1 MIDNLVSKKVQEL
14 KSYIAEPK
22 IQGIAL
28 DKNELPWSLDDE
40 VEEVLIKSIKSM
52 SFNRYPDSSGIDLK
66 AAISR
71 YTGIDTESIC
81 IGNGSDELISLLLQ
95 TFIET
100 GDTIAIYAPTFGM
113 YKMYGAICGA
123 RIWKYDL
130 DSNFELK
137 LDEFIASLQK
147 EKPKVVFLCNPNNPT
162 GKELALWE
170 IEEILKKN
178 AGIVVV
184 DEAYFE
190 FSGVTASELL
200 SAYDNL
206 IILRTFSKAFGL
218 AGLRVGYMLAAPSI
232 ISYINRVRSPFNV
245 NAFAQVAAIEVLK
258 NIDKVRE
265 RVEIV
270 KSERERLLV
279 LLNQLEGLQ
288 CFESKSNFVLMRTP
302 YSEKIF
308 RRLQKAGIFIR
319 RYSSRKL
326 EDCLRVTIGSRLEND
341 KFYDTVKEALYERA

>member
-1 MIDNLVSKKVQEL
+1 MS
-14 KSYIAEPK
+14 
-22 IQGIAL
+22 GIAL
-28 DKNELPWSLDDE
+28 DKNELPWGLDDE
-40 VEEVLIKSIKSM
+40 LKEALIKGINEM
-52 SFNRYPDSSGIDLK
+52 DFNRYPDSNGIELRT
-66 AAISR
+66 AISG

-95 TFIET
+95 TFIEP
-100 GDTIAIYAPTFGM
+100 GDTIAIYNPTFGM
-113 YKMYGAICGA
+113 YVMYGAICGA
-123 RIWKYDL
+123 KIWKYDL

-137 LDEFIASLQK
+137 LDEFITSIKK
-147 EKPKVVFLCNPNNPT
+147 EKPKAVFLCNPNNPT

-170 IEEILKKN
+170 IEEILKET

-190 FSGVTASELL
+190 FSGVTAAERLT
-200 SAYDNL
+200 AYDNL

-218 AGLRVGYMLAAPSI
+218 AGLRVGYMLAGPSI

-245 NAFAQVAAIEVLK
+245 NVFAQAAAIEVLK

-270 KSERERLLV
+270 ISERERLLV

-302 YSEKIF
+302 FSEKIF
-308 RRLQKAGIFIR
+308 RRLQEAGIFIR
-319 RYSSRKL
+319 RYSNRKL
-326 EDCLRVTIGSRLEND
+326 EDCLRVTVGSRLEND